1 MHELRRLV
9 LAVIAVAGLQ
19 LPNLALGQSSPGQ
32 DIPNARDNPLLR
44 RYEGSFIVDYSQK
57 AFDELELPL
66 SRLEEVRGKRDGA
79 SNIFYAPEH
88 MLALQGRLTR
98 IVYIMPAGRS
108 PVEVLSNYEEEVAA
122 KGGQTLF
129 KCREQDCG
137 GDNRYGIR
145 STGWHQNMLLKV
157 YPVSELHQQQFST
170 GDCALREETG
180 GLRYVAMSVPT
191 SNGQTAHVA
200 VLTYQLKT
208 GSYCKVLNERT
219 VAVVVMVEPRVRE
232 QRMVTVGVPEMNNAL
247 SRDGRIV
254 LHNILF
260 DFDKADIKPE
270 SRPQLDEIAKLLN
283 ASPSLRMHVVG
294 HTDNQGQL
302 AYNMDLSRRRAQ
314 SVVQALVQGSGIA
327 PVRLIAHGAGPI
339 APVAPNADEAGRAR
353 NRRTELVPQ

>member
-1 MHELRRLV
+1 MHELRGLM
-9 LAVIAVAGLQ
+9 LAVVAVAGMQ
-19 LPNLALGQSSPGQ
+19 LPGFALGQSSPTS
-32 DIPNARDNPLLR
+32 DIPNARDSPLLR
-44 RYEGSFIVDYSQK
+44 RYEGSFIVDYGQK

-66 SRLEEVRGKRDGA
+66 SRLEEVRGKRD
-79 SNIFYAPEH
+79 SNQNIFYAPEH
-88 MLALQGRLTR
+88 MLSLQGKLTR
-98 IVYIMPAGRS
+98 IVYIVPTGRS
-108 PVEVLSNYEEEVAA
+108 PVEVLSNYEEEAA
-122 KGGQTLF
+122 SNGGQTLF

-157 YPVSELHQQQFST
+157 YPVSELRQQQFST
-170 GDCALREETG
+170 GDCALREETTG
-180 GLRYVAMSVPT
+180 TRYVAMAVPT
-191 SNGQTAHVA
+191 PNGQTAHVA
-200 VLTYQLKT
+200 VVTYQVKA

-219 VAVVVMVEPRVRE
+219 VVVVVIVEPKARE

-270 SRPQLDEIAKLLN
+270 SRPQLDELVKLLQ

-327 PVRLIAHGAGPI
+327 PARLMAHGAGPI